1 MPFALPERVSV
12 YDLGVLIRLKNAIV
26 ASEESKVVIDAS
38 RLRYIDPAG
47 LCVLTVL
54 ANQLGELEIELELRG
69 LGQDMAQYLAR
80 MDLFRNCKIGGAPA
94 AVGTRRESEG
104 RFVELQCLT
113 EPREAAS
120 AAPKLARTLVGKID
134 DVHLDSEPDEMT
146 GKSEVDLVEG
156 PLNYVLGELVENAL
170 THAKRRGYNGA
181 RAWIAA
187 QYYPTSR
194 KVRLAVVD
202 DGCGFLESLRGH
214 EALKEQSHSAAIEAA
229 LEPRVS
235 HNRDVGLG
243 RDSGNQG
250 IGLTVTRQIAMT
262 SGGFM
267 TLFSGDGWVADASGL
282 PREHKTIPLWQGA
295 GVYMEL
301 KREQLRD
308 VDVGAIVRNLP
319 GYAPVKGIRFE

>member
-12 YDLGVLIRLKNAIV
+12 YNLGALIELKNAIV
-26 ASEESKVVIDAS
+26 ASEESGVVIDAS
-38 RLRYIDPAG
+38 KLHYIDPAG

-54 ANQLGELEIELELRG
+54 ANQLGQLDIELELRG
-69 LGQDMAQYLAR
+69 LIHPMAQYLER
-80 MDLFRNCKIGGAPA
+80 MDLFRNCRIGGAPSFT
-94 AVGTRRESEG
+94 GTRRESEG
-104 RFVELQCLT
+104 RFVELQCLDAV
-113 EPREAAS
+113 RDVAD
-120 AAPKLARTLVGKID
+120 AAPKLARTLVGKIE
-134 DVHLDSEPDEMT
+134 DVRLDTQPDEMT

-156 PLNYVLGELVENAL
+156 PLNYVLGELMENAL
-170 THAKRRGYNGA
+170 THAKGRGYNGA

-187 QYYPTSR
+187 QYYPTSK

-202 DGCGFLESLRGH
+202 DGCGFLESLR
-214 EALKEQSHSAAIEAA
+214 ENKALKEHSHIAAMEAA

-235 HNRDVGLG
+235 RNRDVGMG

-250 IGLTVTRQIAMT
+250 VGLTVTRQIAMT

-267 TLFSGDGWVADASGL
+267 TLFSGDGWIADSAGSG
-282 PREHKTIPLWQGA
+282 RERKTIPRWQGA

-301 KREQLRD
+301 KRESLRD
-308 VDVGAIVRNLP
+308 VDLGAIVRNLP

>member
-1 MPFALPERVSV
+1 MLFALPERVSV
-12 YDLGVLIRLKNAIV
+12 YNLGTLIELKNTIV
-26 ASEESKVVIDAS
+26 ASEESKIVIDAS

-54 ANQLGELEIELELRG
+54 ANQLGHLDIELELRG
-69 LGQDMAQYLAR
+69 LAQQMAQYLER
-80 MDLFRNCKIGGAPA
+80 MDLFRNCSIGGAPSFTGA
-94 AVGTRRESEG
+94 RRESEG
-104 RFVELQCLT
+104 RFVELQCLDAI
-113 EPREAAS
+113 RDAAE

-134 DVHLDSEPDEMT
+134 DVRLDTRPDEMT
-146 GKSEVDLVEG
+146 GRSEVDLIEG

-170 THAKRRGYNGA
+170 THAKGRGFAGA

-187 QYYPTSR
+187 QYYPKSK

-214 EALKEQSHSAAIEAA
+214 DALKEQSHAAAIEAA

-235 HNRDVGLG
+235 RNRELGAG
-243 RDSGNQG
+243 RDSVNQG
-250 IGLTVTRQIAMT
+250 VGLTVTRQIAMT

-267 TLFSGDGWVADASGL
+267 TLFSGDGWIADAVGAE
-282 PREHKTIPLWQGA
+282 RERKTIPRWQGA

-301 KREQLRD
+301 QRERLRD
-308 VDVGAIVRNLP
+308 VDIGVIVRNLP